1 MEWFQAMGGSGSERR
16 DQKSRRS
23 VGCVGGGME
32 ARDSEEPMGSRAPV
46 AYGRDDANGCSEPMR
61 SPVNVHYAFKGR
73 CQG

>member
-1 MEWFQAMGGSGSERR
+1 M
-16 DQKSRRS
+16 
-23 VGCVGGGME
+23 GCVGGGME